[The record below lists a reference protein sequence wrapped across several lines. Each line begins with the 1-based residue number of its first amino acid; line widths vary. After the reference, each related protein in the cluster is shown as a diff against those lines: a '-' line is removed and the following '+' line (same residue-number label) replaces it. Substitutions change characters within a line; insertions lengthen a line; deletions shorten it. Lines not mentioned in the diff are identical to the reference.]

1 MFLDWFW
8 ITMILG
14 WFLYFKIALRV
25 LSSILLKK
33 INAQEKL
40 EKKLLKTSDISNL
53 VLKKLPLWDKFI
65 LSLAITIS
73 ESDGFTVSK
82 KFVVYFLLFIQV
94 RIVMFG
100 GFSEKRDTVVS
111 LLCIEDIVFACSVSK
126 KIITQSRPIHDWAFW
141 KILCYK
147 WNFITLAIFFF

>member
-1 MFLDWFW
+1 M
-8 ITMILG
+8 
-14 WFLYFKIALRV
+14 
-25 LSSILLKK
+25 
-33 INAQEKL
+33 

-53 VLKKLPLWDKFI
+53 VLKKLPLSDKFI

-100 GFSEKRDTVVS
+100 GFSEK
-111 LLCIEDIVFACSVSK
+111 
-126 KIITQSRPIHDWAFW
+126 
-141 KILCYK
+141 
-147 WNFITLAIFFF
+147 

>member
-1 MFLDWFW
+1 
-8 ITMILG
+8 MILG

-53 VLKKLPLWDKFI
+53 VLKKLPLSDKFI

-111 LLCIEDIVFACSVSK
+111 LLCVEDIVFACSVSK
-126 KIITQSRPIHDWAFW
+126 KIITQS
-141 KILCYK
+141 
-147 WNFITLAIFFF
+147 